1 MKLENLSVEELAC
14 EYRKINEILSS
25 DDRAQPLS
33 SAEVKKLE
41 QDRRDIVREFWYR
54 GLVQGGWIDGL

>member
-14 EYRKINEILSS
+14 EYRKICEILSS

-41 QDRRDIVREFWYR
+41 QNRRDIVREFWYR
-54 GLVQGGWIDGL
+54 GLVQGGWINGL